1 MGTITMTEHGKT
13 KNNVANGPV
22 TLADIAKLAGVSPVT
37 VSRAINTPSLVKPRT
52 LEAIERVI
60 AKTGY
65 VPNLLAGGLASRRT
79 RLIAAIVPSVASTI
93 FAETIEGLNAEL
105 VSAGYQL
112 LLGLS
117 GYDASRELELTRA
130 ILARRPDG
138 IILTGITHL
147 KETRA
152 MLTGAGLPIV
162 EIWDSTPSPLDTAV
176 GFSHAAVGVLVAEHL
191 LIKGYDRYAQVGAN
205 DPRAVQRR
213 DGFVGRLKGIADVE
227 LPELEM
233 NSPSTFRDGRM
244 AMAQLLD
251 RGEGTLGVF
260 CSSDVVAHGALAEA
274 HARGCSM
281 PDKLGIVGFGDFDFA
296 PHTHPPLTT
305 VRIDRR
311 EIGTKA
317 ARSILRKIEGDKD
330 VEAMINVD
338 FHIVARGTA

>member
-1 MGTITMTEHGKT
+1 MTDDFNSKRMT
-13 KNNVANGPV
+13 SNSPV

-37 VSRAINTPSLVKPRT
+37 VSRAINTPALVKPRT
-52 LEAIERVI
+52 LEAIEKVI
-60 AKTGY
+60 ARTGY

-117 GYDASRELELTRA
+117 GYEPARELELTRA

-138 IILTGITHL
+138 VILTGITHL

-176 GFSHAAVGVLVAEHL
+176 GFSHAAVGALVAGHL
-191 LIKGYDRYAQVGAN
+191 LIRGYDRYAQVGAN

-213 DGFVGRLKGIADVE
+213 DGFVSRLRGVADVE
-227 LPELEM
+227 LPDLEM
-233 NSPSTFRDGRM
+233 NSPSTFRDGRL

-251 RGEGTLGVF
+251 RGKGTLGVF

-274 HARGCSM
+274 YARGCRM
-281 PDKLGIVGFGDFDFA
+281 PDELAIVGFGDFDFA

-311 EIGTKA
+311 DIGTKA
-317 ARSILRKIEGDKD
+317 AQSILRKIAGDKN
-330 VEAMINVD
+330 VEAMINID
-338 FHIVARGTA
+338 FHIVVRGTA

>member
-1 MGTITMTEHGKT
+1 MTDDFNT
-13 KNNVANGPV
+13 KRMTSNSPV

-37 VSRAINTPSLVKPRT
+37 VSRAINTPALVKPRT
-52 LEAIERVI
+52 LEAIEKVI
-60 AKTGY
+60 ARTGY

-117 GYDASRELELTRA
+117 GYEPARELELTRA

-138 IILTGITHL
+138 VILTGITHL

-176 GFSHAAVGVLVAEHL
+176 GFSHAAVGALVADHL
-191 LIKGYDRYAQVGAN
+191 LIRGYDRYAQVGAN

-213 DGFVGRLKGIADVE
+213 DGFVSRLKGVADVE
-227 LPELEM
+227 LPDLEM
-233 NSPSTFRDGRM
+233 NSPSTFRDGRL

-251 RGEGTLGVF
+251 RGKGTLGVF

-274 HARGCSM
+274 YARGCRM
-281 PDKLGIVGFGDFDFA
+281 PDELAIVGFGDFDFA
-296 PHTHPPLTT
+296 AHTHPPLTT

-311 EIGTKA
+311 DIGTKA
-317 ARSILRKIEGDKD
+317 AQSILRKIAGDKN
-330 VEAMINVD
+330 VEAMINID
-338 FHIVARGTA
+338 FHIVVRGTA

>member
-1 MGTITMTEHGKT
+1 MTDDFNT
-13 KNNVANGPV
+13 KRMTSNSPV

-37 VSRAINTPSLVKPRT
+37 VSRAINTPALVKPRT
-52 LEAIERVI
+52 LEAIEKVI
-60 AKTGY
+60 ARTGY

-117 GYDASRELELTRA
+117 GYEPARELELTRA

-138 IILTGITHL
+138 VILTGITHL

-176 GFSHAAVGVLVAEHL
+176 GFSHAAVGAMVAEHL
-191 LIKGYDRYAQVGAN
+191 LIRGYDRYAQVGAN

-213 DGFVGRLKGIADVE
+213 DGFVSRLKGVADVE
-227 LPELEM
+227 LPDLEM
-233 NSPSTFRDGRM
+233 NSPSTFRDGRL

-251 RGEGTLGVF
+251 RGKGTLGVF

-274 HARGCSM
+274 YARGCRM
-281 PDKLGIVGFGDFDFA
+281 PDELAIVGFGDFDFA

-311 EIGTKA
+311 DIGTKA
-317 ARSILRKIEGDKD
+317 AQSILRKIAGDKN
-330 VEAMINVD
+330 VEAMINID
-338 FHIVARGTA
+338 FHIVVRGTA

>member
-1 MGTITMTEHGKT
+1 MTGRD
-13 KNNVANGPV
+13 KNKYNTTTGPV
-22 TLADIAKLAGVSPVT
+22 TLADIAKLANVSPVT
-37 VSRAINTPSLVKPRT
+37 VSRAINTPTLVKPRT

-65 VPNLLAGGLASRRT
+65 VPNLLAGGLASRKT

-117 GYDASRELELTRA
+117 GYDLDRELELTRA

-138 IILTGITHL
+138 IILTGITHM

-176 GFSHAAVGVLVAEHL
+176 GFSHAAVGALVAQHL
-191 LIKGYDRYAQVGAN
+191 LIRGYDRYAQVGAN

-213 DGFVGRLKGIADVE
+213 DGFVNRLKGIAEVE
-227 LPELEM
+227 LPDLEM
-233 NSPSTFRDGRM
+233 NSPSTFQDGRE

-251 RGEGTLGVF
+251 RGEGSLGVF

-274 HARGCSM
+274 HARGCKM
-281 PDKLGIVGFGDFDFA
+281 PEDLAIIGFGDFDFA
-296 PHTHPPLTT
+296 PYTHPPLTT

-311 EIGTKA
+311 DIGTKA
-317 ARSILRKIEGDKD
+317 ARSILRKIDGTER
-330 VEAMINVD
+330 VEAMINID

>member
-1 MGTITMTEHGKT
+1 MTDPIRNKQAAHT
-13 KNNVANGPV
+13 GPV
-22 TLADIAKLAGVSPVT
+22 TLADIARLANVSPVT
-37 VSRAINTPSLVKPRT
+37 VSRAINTPNLVKPRT
-52 LEAIERVI
+52 LEEIRRVI
-60 AKTGY
+60 ARTGY
-65 VPNLLAGGLASRRT
+65 VPNLLAGGLASRKT
-79 RLIAAIVPSVASTI
+79 KLIAAIVPAVSSTI

-117 GYDASRELELTRA
+117 GYDPQRELELTRA

-138 IILTGITHL
+138 IILTGISHL

-176 GFSHAAVGVLVAEHL
+176 GFSHSAVGALVAEHL
-191 LIKGYDRYAQVGAN
+191 LRKGYDRYAQIGAN

-213 DGFVGRLKGIADVE
+213 DGFVNRLAGIAPVE
-227 LPELEM
+227 LPDLEM
-233 NSPSTFRDGRM
+233 DSPSTFRDGRV
-244 AMAQLLD
+244 AMAQLLH
-251 RGEGTLGVF
+251 REAGTLGVF

-274 HARGCSM
+274 YARGCRM
-281 PDKLGIVGFGDFDFA
+281 PEHLAIVGFGDFDFA

-311 EIGTKA
+311 GIGTKA
-317 ARSILRKIEGDKD
+317 AQSILKKIAGSED
-330 VEAMINVD
+330 VEVMIDVD
-338 FHIVARGTA
+338 FEIVVRGTA

>member
-1 MGTITMTEHGKT
+1 MADYHKRRHITTS
-13 KNNVANGPV
+13 GPV

-37 VSRAINTPSLVKPRT
+37 VSRAINTPALVKPRT
-52 LEAIERVI
+52 LEAIEKVI
-60 AKTGY
+60 ARTGY
-65 VPNLLAGGLASRRT
+65 VPNLLAGGLASRKT

-117 GYDASRELELTRA
+117 GYDAKRELELTRA

-176 GFSHAAVGVLVAEHL
+176 GFSHDGVGAMAAEHL
-191 LIKGYDRYAQVGAN
+191 LIRGYDRYAQIGAN

-213 DGFVGRLKGIADVE
+213 DGFVNRLKGIANVE
-227 LPELEM
+227 LPELDM
-233 NSPSTFRDGRM
+233 SSPSTFRDGRL
-244 AMAQLLD
+244 AMAQLLT
-251 RGEGTLGVF
+251 RGEDTLGVF

-274 HARGCSM
+274 HARGCRM
-281 PDKLGIVGFGDFDFA
+281 PDKLAIIGFGDFDFA

-305 VRIDRR
+305 IRIDRR
-311 EIGTKA
+311 DIGTQA
-317 ARSILRKIEGDKD
+317 ARSILRKIDGDSNVD
-330 VEAMINVD
+330 TMITID

>member
-1 MGTITMTEHGKT
+1 MTDDFNSKRMT
-13 KNNVANGPV
+13 SNSPV

-37 VSRAINTPSLVKPRT
+37 VSRAINTPALVKPRT
-52 LEAIERVI
+52 LEAIEKVI
-60 AKTGY
+60 ARTGY

-117 GYDASRELELTRA
+117 GYEPARELELTRA

-138 IILTGITHL
+138 VILTGITHL

-176 GFSHAAVGVLVAEHL
+176 GFSHAAVGALVAEHL
-191 LIKGYDRYAQVGAN
+191 LIRGYDRYAQVGAN

-213 DGFVGRLKGIADVE
+213 DGFVSRLKGVADVE
-227 LPELEM
+227 LPDLEM
-233 NSPSTFRDGRM
+233 NSPSTFRDGRL

-251 RGEGTLGVF
+251 RGKGTLGVF

-274 HARGCSM
+274 YARGCRM
-281 PDKLGIVGFGDFDFA
+281 PDELAIVGFGDFDFA

-311 EIGTKA
+311 DIGTKA
-317 ARSILRKIEGDKD
+317 AQSILRKIAGDKN
-330 VEAMINVD
+330 VEAMINID
-338 FHIVARGTA
+338 FHIVVRGTA

>member
-1 MGTITMTEHGKT
+1 MTDDFNSKRMT
-13 KNNVANGPV
+13 SNSPV

-37 VSRAINTPSLVKPRT
+37 VSRAINTPALVKPRT
-52 LEAIERVI
+52 LEAIEKVI
-60 AKTGY
+60 ARTGY

-117 GYDASRELELTRA
+117 GYEPARELELTRA

-138 IILTGITHL
+138 VILTGITHL

-176 GFSHAAVGVLVAEHL
+176 GFSHAAVGALVAEHL
-191 LIKGYDRYAQVGAN
+191 LIRGYDRYAQVGAN

-213 DGFVGRLKGIADVE
+213 DGFVSRLRGVADVE
-227 LPELEM
+227 LPDLEM
-233 NSPSTFRDGRM
+233 NSPSTFRDGRL

-251 RGEGTLGVF
+251 RGKGTLGVF

-274 HARGCSM
+274 YARGCRM
-281 PDKLGIVGFGDFDFA
+281 PDELAIVGFGDFDFA

-311 EIGTKA
+311 DIGTKA
-317 ARSILRKIEGDKD
+317 AQSILRKIAGDKN
-330 VEAMINVD
+330 VEAMINID
-338 FHIVARGTA
+338 FHIVVRGTA

>member
-1 MGTITMTEHGKT
+1 MTDDFNSKPMT
-13 KNNVANGPV
+13 SNSPV

-37 VSRAINTPSLVKPRT
+37 VSRAINTPALVKPRT
-52 LEAIERVI
+52 LEAIEKVI
-60 AKTGY
+60 ARTGY

-117 GYDASRELELTRA
+117 GYEPARELELTRA

-138 IILTGITHL
+138 VILTGITHL

-176 GFSHAAVGVLVAEHL
+176 GFSHAAVGALVAEHL
-191 LIKGYDRYAQVGAN
+191 LIRGYDRYAQVGAN

-213 DGFVGRLKGIADVE
+213 DGFVSRLRGVADVE
-227 LPELEM
+227 LPDLEM
-233 NSPSTFRDGRM
+233 NSPSTFRDGRL

-251 RGEGTLGVF
+251 RGKGTLGVF

-274 HARGCSM
+274 YARGCRM
-281 PDKLGIVGFGDFDFA
+281 PDELAIVGFGDFDFA

-311 EIGTKA
+311 DIGTKA
-317 ARSILRKIEGDKD
+317 AQSILRKIAGDKN
-330 VEAMINVD
+330 VEAMINID

>member
-1 MGTITMTEHGKT
+1 MPDQD
-13 KNNVANGPV
+13 KNRQNTGSGPV

-37 VSRAINTPSLVKPRT
+37 VSRAINTPDMVKPRT

-79 RLIAAIVPSVASTI
+79 RLIAAVVPSVSSTI

-117 GYDASRELELTRA
+117 GYDAHRELELTRA

-162 EIWDSTPSPLDTAV
+162 EIWDSTPSPLDMAV
-176 GFSHAAVGVLVAEHL
+176 GFSHSAVGALVANHL
-191 LIKGYDRYAQVGAN
+191 LHRGYDRYAQVGAN

-213 DGFVGRLKGIADVE
+213 DGFVNRLAGIADVE
-227 LPELEM
+227 LPDLEM
-233 NSPSTFRDGRM
+233 NSPSTFRDGRV

-251 RGEGTLGVF
+251 RGTGTLGVF

-274 HARGCSM
+274 HSRGCRM
-281 PDKLGIVGFGDFDFA
+281 PDDLAIVGFGDFDFA

-311 EIGTKA
+311 DIGTKA
-317 ARSILRKIEGDKD
+317 ARSILRKLSGEVD
-330 VEAMINVD
+330 VETMLNVD
-338 FHIVARGTA
+338 FQIVARGTA

>member
-1 MGTITMTEHGKT
+1 MTDDFNSKRMT
-13 KNNVANGPV
+13 SNSPV

-37 VSRAINTPSLVKPRT
+37 VSRAINTPALVKPRT
-52 LEAIERVI
+52 LEAIEKVI
-60 AKTGY
+60 ARTGY

-117 GYDASRELELTRA
+117 GYEPARELELTRA

-138 IILTGITHL
+138 VILTGITHL

-176 GFSHAAVGVLVAEHL
+176 GFSHAAVGALVAEHL
-191 LIKGYDRYAQVGAN
+191 LIRGYDRYAQVGAN

-213 DGFVGRLKGIADVE
+213 DGFVSRLRGVADVE
-227 LPELEM
+227 LPDLEM
-233 NSPSTFRDGRM
+233 NSPSTFRDGRL

-251 RGEGTLGVF
+251 RGKGTLGVF

-274 HARGCSM
+274 YARGCRM
-281 PDKLGIVGFGDFDFA
+281 PDELAIVGFGDFDFA

-311 EIGTKA
+311 DIGTKA
-317 ARSILRKIEGDKD
+317 AQSILRKIAGGKD
-330 VEAMINVD
+330 VEAMINID
-338 FHIVARGTA
+338 FHIVVRGTA

>member
-1 MGTITMTEHGKT
+1 MTDDFNSKRMT
-13 KNNVANGPV
+13 SNSPV

-37 VSRAINTPSLVKPRT
+37 VSRAINTPALVKPRT
-52 LEAIERVI
+52 LEAIEKVI
-60 AKTGY
+60 ARTGY

-117 GYDASRELELTRA
+117 GYEPARELELTRA

-138 IILTGITHL
+138 VILTGITHL

-176 GFSHAAVGVLVAEHL
+176 GFSHAAVGALVADHL
-191 LIKGYDRYAQVGAN
+191 LIRGYDRYAQVGAN

-213 DGFVGRLKGIADVE
+213 DGFVSRLRGVADVE
-227 LPELEM
+227 LPDLEM
-233 NSPSTFRDGRM
+233 NSPSTFRDGRL
-244 AMAQLLD
+244 AMTQLLD
-251 RGEGTLGVF
+251 RGKGTLGVF

-274 HARGCSM
+274 YARGCRM
-281 PDKLGIVGFGDFDFA
+281 PDELAIVGFGDFDFA

-311 EIGTKA
+311 DIGTKA
-317 ARSILRKIEGDKD
+317 AQSILRKIAGDKN
-330 VEAMINVD
+330 VEAMINID
-338 FHIVARGTA
+338 FHIVVRGTA

>member
-1 MGTITMTEHGKT
+1 MTDDFNSKRMT
-13 KNNVANGPV
+13 SNSPV

-37 VSRAINTPSLVKPRT
+37 VSRAINTPALVKPRT

-60 AKTGY
+60 ARTGY

-117 GYDASRELELTRA
+117 GYEPGRELELTRA

-138 IILTGITHL
+138 VILTGITHL

-176 GFSHAAVGVLVAEHL
+176 GFSHAAVGALVADHL
-191 LIKGYDRYAQVGAN
+191 LIRGYDRYAQVGAN

-213 DGFVGRLKGIADVE
+213 DGFVSRLKGVADVE
-227 LPELEM
+227 LPDLEM
-233 NSPSTFRDGRM
+233 NSPSTFRDGRL

-251 RGEGTLGVF
+251 RGKGTLGVF

-274 HARGCSM
+274 YARGCRM
-281 PDKLGIVGFGDFDFA
+281 PDELAIVGFGDFDFA

-311 EIGTKA
+311 DIGTKA
-317 ARSILRKIEGDKD
+317 AQSILRKIAGDKD
-330 VEAMINVD
+330 VKAMINID
-338 FHIVARGTA
+338 FHIVVRGTA

>member
-1 MGTITMTEHGKT
+1 MADNE
-13 KNNVANGPV
+13 KNKHNPTNGPV

-37 VSRAINTPSLVKPRT
+37 VSRAINTPALVKPRT

-65 VPNLLAGGLASRRT
+65 VPNLLAGGLASRKT

-105 VSAGYQL
+105 VAAGYQL

-117 GYDASRELELTRA
+117 GYDLGRELELTRA

-138 IILTGITHL
+138 IILTGITHM

-176 GFSHAAVGVLVAEHL
+176 GFSHAAVGALVAEHL
-191 LIKGYDRYAQVGAN
+191 LIRGYDRYAQVGAN

-213 DGFVGRLKGIADVE
+213 DGFVNRLRGISEVE

-233 NSPSTFRDGRM
+233 NSPSTFRDGRV

-251 RGEGTLGVF
+251 RGKGSLGVF

-274 HARGCSM
+274 HARGCRL
-281 PDKLGIVGFGDFDFA
+281 PEDLAIIGFGDFDFA
-296 PHTHPPLTT
+296 SHTHPPLTT

-311 EIGTKA
+311 DIGTKA
-317 ARSILRKIEGDKD
+317 ARSILRKIDGDEN
-330 VEAMINVD
+330 VESMVTID

>member
-1 MGTITMTEHGKT
+1 MADQSRNKQ
-13 KNNVANGPV
+13 NAVSGPV
-22 TLADIAKLAGVSPVT
+22 TLADIARLADVSPVT
-37 VSRAINTPSLVKPRT
+37 VSRAINMPHLVKPRT

-60 AKTGY
+60 ARTGY
-65 VPNLLAGGLASRRT
+65 VPNLLAGGLASRKT
-79 RLIAAIVPSVASTI
+79 KLIAAIVPAVSSTI

-105 VSAGYQL
+105 VAAGYQL

-117 GYDASRELELTRA
+117 GYDAQRELELTRA

-176 GFSHAAVGVLVAEHL
+176 GFSHAAVGALVADHL
-191 LIKGYDRYAQVGAN
+191 LRTGYDRYAQIGAN

-213 DGFVGRLKGIADVE
+213 DGFVNRLAGVAPVE
-227 LPELEM
+227 LPDLEM
-233 NSPSTFRDGRM
+233 NSPSTFRDGRL

-251 RGEGTLGVF
+251 RGHGTLGVF

-274 HARGCSM
+274 YARGCKM
-281 PDKLGIVGFGDFDFA
+281 PKQLAIVGFGDFDFA

-311 EIGTKA
+311 DIGTKA
-317 ARSILRKIEGDKD
+317 AQSILRKIAGDED

-338 FHIVARGTA
+338 FHIVARETA

>member
-1 MGTITMTEHGKT
+1 MTDDFNSKRMT
-13 KNNVANGPV
+13 SNSPV

-37 VSRAINTPSLVKPRT
+37 VSRAINTPALVKPRT
-52 LEAIERVI
+52 LEAIEKVI
-60 AKTGY
+60 ARTGY

-117 GYDASRELELTRA
+117 GYEPARELELTRA

-138 IILTGITHL
+138 VILTGITHL

-176 GFSHAAVGVLVAEHL
+176 GFSHAAVGALVAEHL
-191 LIKGYDRYAQVGAN
+191 LIRGYDRYAQAGAN

-213 DGFVGRLKGIADVE
+213 DGFVSRLRGVADVE
-227 LPELEM
+227 LPDLEM
-233 NSPSTFRDGRM
+233 NSPSTFRDGRL

-251 RGEGTLGVF
+251 RGKGTLGVF

-274 HARGCSM
+274 YARGCRM
-281 PDKLGIVGFGDFDFA
+281 PDELAIVGFGDFDFA

-311 EIGTKA
+311 DIGTKA
-317 ARSILRKIEGDKD
+317 AQSILRKIAGGKD
-330 VEAMINVD
+330 VEAMINID
-338 FHIVARGTA
+338 FHIVVRGTA

>member
-1 MGTITMTEHGKT
+1 MTDDFNT
-13 KNNVANGPV
+13 KRMTSNSPV

-37 VSRAINTPSLVKPRT
+37 VSRAINTPALVKPRT
-52 LEAIERVI
+52 LEAIEKVI
-60 AKTGY
+60 ARTGY

-117 GYDASRELELTRA
+117 GYEPARELELTRA

-138 IILTGITHL
+138 VILTGITHL

-176 GFSHAAVGVLVAEHL
+176 GFSHAAVGALVAEHL
-191 LIKGYDRYAQVGAN
+191 LIRGYDRYAQAGAN

-213 DGFVGRLKGIADVE
+213 DGFVSRLRGVADVE
-227 LPELEM
+227 LPDLEM
-233 NSPSTFRDGRM
+233 NSPSTFRDGRL

-251 RGEGTLGVF
+251 RGKGTLGVF

-274 HARGCSM
+274 YARGCRM
-281 PDKLGIVGFGDFDFA
+281 PDELAIVGFGDFDFA

-311 EIGTKA
+311 DIGTKA
-317 ARSILRKIEGDKD
+317 AQSILRKIAGGKD
-330 VEAMINVD
+330 VEAMINID
-338 FHIVARGTA
+338 FHIVVRGTA

>member
-1 MGTITMTEHGKT
+1 MTDDFNSKPMT
-13 KNNVANGPV
+13 SNSPV

-37 VSRAINTPSLVKPRT
+37 VSRAINTPALVKPRT
-52 LEAIERVI
+52 LEAIEKVI
-60 AKTGY
+60 ARTGY

-117 GYDASRELELTRA
+117 GYEPARELELTRA

-138 IILTGITHL
+138 VILTGITHL

-176 GFSHAAVGVLVAEHL
+176 GFSHAAVGALVAEHL
-191 LIKGYDRYAQVGAN
+191 LIRGYDRYAQVGAN

-213 DGFVGRLKGIADVE
+213 DGFVSRLRGVADVE
-227 LPELEM
+227 LPDLEM
-233 NSPSTFRDGRM
+233 NSPSTFRDGRL

-251 RGEGTLGVF
+251 RGKGTLGVF

-274 HARGCSM
+274 YARGCRM
-281 PDKLGIVGFGDFDFA
+281 PDELAIVGFGDFDFA

-311 EIGTKA
+311 DIGTKA
-317 ARSILRKIEGDKD
+317 AQSILRKIAGDKN
-330 VEAMINVD
+330 VEAMINID
-338 FHIVARGTA
+338 FHIVVRGTA

>member
-1 MGTITMTEHGKT
+1 MADQT
-13 KNNVANGPV
+13 KSKQTASSGPV
-22 TLADIAKLAGVSPVT
+22 TLADIARLANVSPVT
-37 VSRAINTPSLVKPRT
+37 VSRAINTPSLVKAKT

-60 AKTGY
+60 ARTGY

-79 RLIAAIVPSVASTI
+79 KLIAAIVPAVSSTI
-93 FAETIEGLNAEL
+93 FSETIEGLNAEL
-105 VSAGYQL
+105 VAAGYQL

-117 GYDASRELELTRA
+117 GYDPQRELELTRA

-147 KETRA
+147 KETRT

-176 GFSHAAVGVLVAEHL
+176 GFSHAAVGALVADHL
-191 LIKGYDRYAQVGAN
+191 LRKGYDRYAQIGAN

-213 DGFVGRLKGIADVE
+213 DGFVNRLAGIAKVE
-227 LPELEM
+227 LPGLEM
-233 NSPSTFRDGRM
+233 SSPSTFRDGRQ

-251 RGEGTLGVF
+251 HGQGTLGVF

-274 HARGCSM
+274 YARGCKM
-281 PDKLGIVGFGDFDFA
+281 PEDLAIVGFGDFDFA

-311 EIGTKA
+311 DIGTKA
-317 ARSILRKIEGDKD
+317 AQSILRKIAGDET

-338 FHIVARGTA
+338 FHIVVRATA

>member
-1 MGTITMTEHGKT
+1 MPGQDKNKLIT
-13 KNNVANGPV
+13 NGGPT

-37 VSRAINTPSLVKPRT
+37 VSRAINTPALVKPRT
-52 LEAIERVI
+52 LDAIEKAI
-60 AKTGY
+60 ARTGY
-65 VPNLLAGGLASRRT
+65 VPNLLAGGLASRKT

-117 GYDASRELELTRA
+117 GYDQGRELELTRA

-147 KETRA
+147 KQTRA

-176 GFSHAAVGVLVAEHL
+176 GFSHAAVGALVAQHL
-191 LIKGYDRYAQVGAN
+191 LIRGYDRYAQIGAN

-213 DGFVGRLKGIADVE
+213 DGFVQRLKGIANVD

-233 NSPSTFRDGRM
+233 NSPSTFRDGRL

-251 RGEGTLGVF
+251 RGGGTLGVF

-274 HARGCSM
+274 HARGCKM
-281 PDKLGIVGFGDFDFA
+281 PEELAIVGFGDFDFA
-296 PHTHPPLTT
+296 PYTHPPLTT

-311 EIGTKA
+311 DIGTKA
-317 ARSILRKIEGDKD
+317 AQSILRKIEGDEN
-330 VEAMINVD
+330 VEAMINID

>member
-1 MGTITMTEHGKT
+1 MTGRDRERYST
-13 KNNVANGPV
+13 TNGPV
-22 TLADIAKLAGVSPVT
+22 TLADIAKLASVSPVT
-37 VSRAINTPSLVKPRT
+37 VSRAINTPHLVRPRT

-60 AKTGY
+60 ARTGY
-65 VPNLLAGGLASRRT
+65 VPNLLAGGLASRKT

-105 VSAGYQL
+105 VLAGYQL

-117 GYDASRELELTRA
+117 GYDPAREQELTRA

-176 GFSHAAVGVLVAEHL
+176 GFSHSGVGALVADHL
-191 LIKGYDRYAQVGAN
+191 LIRGYDRYAQIGAN

-213 DGFVGRLKGIADVE
+213 DGFIHRLRGLADVE
-227 LPELEM
+227 LPDLEM
-233 NSPSTFRDGRM
+233 NSPSTFKDGRE

-251 RGEGTLGVF
+251 RGTGSLGVF

-281 PDKLGIVGFGDFDFA
+281 PNDLAIIGFGDFDFA
-296 PHTHPPLTT
+296 PYTHPPLTT

-311 EIGTKA
+311 DIGTKA
-317 ARSILRKIEGDKD
+317 ARAILRKIEGDET
-330 VEAMINVD
+330 VEAMIYID

>member
-1 MGTITMTEHGKT
+1 MAEHDKAKQFRT
-13 KNNVANGPV
+13 NGPV
-22 TLADIAKLAGVSPVT
+22 TLADIARLAGVSPVT
-37 VSRAINTPSLVKPRT
+37 VSRAINTPNLVKPRT
-52 LEAIERVI
+52 LDAIERVI
-60 AKTGY
+60 ARTGY
-65 VPNLLAGGLASRRT
+65 VPNLLAGGLASRKT

-117 GYDASRELELTRA
+117 GYNAGRELELTRA

-138 IILTGITHL
+138 IILTGISHL

-176 GFSHAAVGVLVAEHL
+176 GFSHYAVGNLVAEHL
-191 LIKGYDRYAQVGAN
+191 LLKGYDRYAQVGAN

-213 DGFVGRLKGIADVE
+213 DGFVNRLAGIAEVE
-227 LPELEM
+227 LPTM
-233 NSPSTFRDGRM
+233 DMGTPSTFQDGRV

-251 RGEGTLGVF
+251 RGSGTLGVF
-260 CSSDVVAHGALAEA
+260 CSSDVVAHGAMTEA
-274 HARGCSM
+274 HARGCRM
-281 PDKLGIVGFGDFDFA
+281 PDDLAIVGFGDFDFA
-296 PHTHPPLTT
+296 PFTHPPLTT

-311 EIGTKA
+311 DIGTKA
-317 ARSILRKIEGDKD
+317 ARSILRKIAGDEN
-330 VEAMINVD
+330 VEAMIDVD

>member
-1 MGTITMTEHGKT
+1 MTDDFTSKRMT
-13 KNNVANGPV
+13 SNSPV

-37 VSRAINTPSLVKPRT
+37 VSRAINTPALVKPRT
-52 LEAIERVI
+52 LEAIEKVI
-60 AKTGY
+60 ARTGY

-117 GYDASRELELTRA
+117 GYEPARELELTRA

-138 IILTGITHL
+138 VILTGITHL

-176 GFSHAAVGVLVAEHL
+176 GFSHAAVGALVAEHL
-191 LIKGYDRYAQVGAN
+191 LIRGYDRYAQVGAN

-213 DGFVGRLKGIADVE
+213 DGFVSRLRGVADVE
-227 LPELEM
+227 LPDLEM
-233 NSPSTFRDGRM
+233 NSPSTFRDGRL

-251 RGEGTLGVF
+251 RGKGTLGVF

-274 HARGCSM
+274 YARGCRM
-281 PDKLGIVGFGDFDFA
+281 PDELAIVGFGDFDFA

-311 EIGTKA
+311 DIGTKA
-317 ARSILRKIEGDKD
+317 AQSILRKIAGGKD
-330 VEAMINVD
+330 VEAMINID
-338 FHIVARGTA
+338 FHIVVRGTA

>member
-1 MGTITMTEHGKT
+1 MADYEKRSYIAPG
-13 KNNVANGPV
+13 GPV

-37 VSRAINTPSLVKPRT
+37 VSRAINTPALVKPRT
-52 LEAIERVI
+52 LEVIERVI

-79 RLIAAIVPSVASTI
+79 RLIAAIVPTVSSTI

-105 VSAGYQL
+105 VAAGYQL

-117 GYDASRELELTRA
+117 GYDNARELELTRA

-138 IILTGITHL
+138 IVLTGITHL
-147 KETRA
+147 KGTRA

-176 GFSHAAVGVLVAEHL
+176 GFSHAAVGALAAEHL
-191 LIKGYDRYAQVGAN
+191 LFKGYDRYAQIGAN

-213 DGFVGRLKGIADVE
+213 DGFVGRLRGVADVE
-227 LPELEM
+227 LPALEM
-233 NSPSTFRDGRM
+233 NSPSTFRDGRL

-251 RGEGTLGVF
+251 SGQGKLGVF

-274 HARGCSM
+274 NARGCSI
-281 PDKLGIVGFGDFDFA
+281 PDQLAVIGFGDFDFA
-296 PHTHPPLTT
+296 PYTHPPLTT
-305 VRIDRR
+305 IRIDRR
-311 EIGTKA
+311 DIGTKA
-317 ARSILRKIEGDKD
+317 ARSILRKIEGDRN
-330 VEAMINVD
+330 VEAMINID

>member
-1 MGTITMTEHGKT
+1 MTDDLKSKRMT
-13 KNNVANGPV
+13 SNSPV

-37 VSRAINTPSLVKPRT
+37 VSRAMNKPALVKPRT
-52 LEAIERVI
+52 LEAIEKVI
-60 AKTGY
+60 ARTGY
-65 VPNLLAGGLASRRT
+65 VPNLLAGGLASKRT

-117 GYDASRELELTRA
+117 GYDNARELELTRA

-138 IILTGITHL
+138 IILTGVTHL

-176 GFSHAAVGVLVAEHL
+176 GFSHAGVGALVAEHL
-191 LIKGYDRYAQVGAN
+191 LIRGYDRYAQIGAN

-213 DGFVGRLKGIADVE
+213 DGFVNRLKGVADVE

-233 NSPSTFRDGRM
+233 NSPSTFRDGRL
-244 AMAQLLD
+244 AMAELLT

-274 HARGCSM
+274 HARGCRM
-281 PDKLGIVGFGDFDFA
+281 PDELAIIGFGDFDFA

-305 VRIDRR
+305 IRIDRR
-311 EIGTKA
+311 DIGTQA
-317 ARSILRKIEGDKD
+317 ARSILRKIDGDPN
-330 VEAMINVD
+330 VETMITID

>member
-1 MGTITMTEHGKT
+1 MTDDFNIKRMT
-13 KNNVANGPV
+13 SNSPV

-37 VSRAINTPSLVKPRT
+37 VSRAINTPALVKPRT
-52 LEAIERVI
+52 LEAIEKVI
-60 AKTGY
+60 ARTGY

-117 GYDASRELELTRA
+117 GYEPARELELTRA

-138 IILTGITHL
+138 VILTGITHL

-176 GFSHAAVGVLVAEHL
+176 GFSHAAVGALVAEHL
-191 LIKGYDRYAQVGAN
+191 LIRGYDRYAQVGAN

-213 DGFVGRLKGIADVE
+213 DGFVSRLKGVADVE
-227 LPELEM
+227 LPDLEM
-233 NSPSTFRDGRM
+233 NSPSTFRDGRL

-274 HARGCSM
+274 YARGCRM
-281 PDKLGIVGFGDFDFA
+281 PDELAIVGFGDFDFA

-311 EIGTKA
+311 DIGTKA
-317 ARSILRKIEGDKD
+317 AQSILRKIAGDKN
-330 VEAMINVD
+330 VEAMINID

>member
-1 MGTITMTEHGKT
+1 MVESDKSKTIKT
-13 KNNVANGPV
+13 NGPV

-37 VSRAINTPSLVKPRT
+37 VSRAINTPQLVKPRT
-52 LEAIERVI
+52 LEAVERVI
-60 AKTGY
+60 ARTGY

-117 GYDASRELELTRA
+117 GYDTTRELELTRA

-138 IILTGITHL
+138 IILTGISHL

-176 GFSHAAVGVLVAEHL
+176 GFSHAAVGALVADHL
-191 LIKGYDRYAQVGAN
+191 LSKGYDRYAQIGAN

-213 DGFVGRLKGIADVE
+213 DGFLHRLLNIANVE
-227 LPELEM
+227 LPDLDM
-233 NSPSTFRDGRM
+233 NSPSTFRDGRV

-251 RGEGTLGVF
+251 RGGGTIGVF

-274 HARGCSM
+274 HSRGCRI
-281 PDKLGIVGFGDFDFA
+281 PQDLAIVGFGDFDFA

-311 EIGTKA
+311 GIGTKA
-317 ARSILRKIEGDKD
+317 AQSILRKIDGQES

-338 FHIVARGTA
+338 FHIVARATS

>member
-1 MGTITMTEHGKT
+1 MTDDFNSKRMT
-13 KNNVANGPV
+13 SNSPV

-37 VSRAINTPSLVKPRT
+37 VSRAINTPALVKPRT
-52 LEAIERVI
+52 LEAIEKVI
-60 AKTGY
+60 ARTGY

-117 GYDASRELELTRA
+117 GYEPARELELTRA

-138 IILTGITHL
+138 VILTGITHL

-176 GFSHAAVGVLVAEHL
+176 GFSHAAVGALVAEHL
-191 LIKGYDRYAQVGAN
+191 LIRGYDRYAQVGAN

-213 DGFVGRLKGIADVE
+213 DGFVSRLRGVADVE
-227 LPELEM
+227 LPDLEM
-233 NSPSTFRDGRM
+233 NSPSTFRDGRL

-251 RGEGTLGVF
+251 RGKGTLGVF

-274 HARGCSM
+274 YARGCRM
-281 PDKLGIVGFGDFDFA
+281 PDELAIVGFGDFDFA

-311 EIGTKA
+311 DIGTKA
-317 ARSILRKIEGDKD
+317 AQSILRKIAGDKN
-330 VEAMINVD
+330 VEAMINID

>member
-1 MGTITMTEHGKT
+1 MADQIRNKQ
-13 KNNVANGPV
+13 KLPSGPV
-22 TLADIAKLAGVSPVT
+22 TLADIARLAEVSPVT
-37 VSRAINTPSLVKPRT
+37 VSRAINTPHLVKPRT
-52 LEAIERVI
+52 REAIERVI
-60 AKTGY
+60 ARTGY

-79 RLIAAIVPSVASTI
+79 KLIAAIVPAVSSTI

-105 VSAGYQL
+105 VSVGYQL

-117 GYDASRELELTRA
+117 GYDAQRELELTRA

-176 GFSHAAVGVLVAEHL
+176 GFSHTAVGALVADHL
-191 LIKGYDRYAQVGAN
+191 LRRGYDRYAQIGAN

-213 DGFVGRLKGIADVE
+213 DGFIHRFEGVATVE
-227 LPELEM
+227 LPDLEM
-233 NSPSTFRDGRM
+233 GTPSTFRDGRV

-251 RGEGTLGVF
+251 RGQGSLGVF

-274 HARGCSM
+274 YARGCRI
-281 PDKLGIVGFGDFDFA
+281 PDDLAIVGFGDFDFA

-311 EIGTKA
+311 GIGTKA
-317 ARSILRKIEGDKD
+317 AQSILRKIAGDEH
-330 VEAMINVD
+330 VETMMNVD
-338 FHIVARGTA
+338 FQIVTRGTA

>member
-1 MGTITMTEHGKT
+1 MTDDFNIKRMT
-13 KNNVANGPV
+13 SNSPV

-37 VSRAINTPSLVKPRT
+37 VSRAINTPALVKPRT
-52 LEAIERVI
+52 LEAIEKVI
-60 AKTGY
+60 ARTGY

-117 GYDASRELELTRA
+117 GYEPARELELTRA

-138 IILTGITHL
+138 VILTGITHL

-176 GFSHAAVGVLVAEHL
+176 GFSHAAVGALVAEHL
-191 LIKGYDRYAQVGAN
+191 LIRGYDRYAQVGAN

-213 DGFVGRLKGIADVE
+213 DGFVSRLRGVADVE
-227 LPELEM
+227 LPDLEM
-233 NSPSTFRDGRM
+233 NSPSTFRDGRL

-251 RGEGTLGVF
+251 RGKGTLGVF

-274 HARGCSM
+274 YARGCRM
-281 PDKLGIVGFGDFDFA
+281 PDELAIVGFGDFDFA

-311 EIGTKA
+311 DIGTKA
-317 ARSILRKIEGDKD
+317 AQSILRKIAGDKN
-330 VEAMINVD
+330 VEAMINID
-338 FHIVARGTA
+338 FHIVVRGTA

>member
-1 MGTITMTEHGKT
+1 MTDDFNIKRMT
-13 KNNVANGPV
+13 SNSPV

-37 VSRAINTPSLVKPRT
+37 VSRAINTPALVKPRT
-52 LEAIERVI
+52 LEAIEKVI
-60 AKTGY
+60 ARTGY

-117 GYDASRELELTRA
+117 GYEPARELELTRA

-138 IILTGITHL
+138 VILTGITHL

-176 GFSHAAVGVLVAEHL
+176 GFSHAAVGALVADHL
-191 LIKGYDRYAQVGAN
+191 LIRGYDRYAQVGAN

-213 DGFVGRLKGIADVE
+213 DGFVSRLKGVADVE
-227 LPELEM
+227 LPDLEM
-233 NSPSTFRDGRM
+233 NSPSTFRDGRL

-251 RGEGTLGVF
+251 RGKGTLGVF

-274 HARGCSM
+274 YARGCRM
-281 PDKLGIVGFGDFDFA
+281 PDELAIVGFGDFDFA

-311 EIGTKA
+311 DIGTKA
-317 ARSILRKIEGDKD
+317 AQSILRKIAGDKD
-330 VEAMINVD
+330 VEAMINID
-338 FHIVARGTA
+338 FHIVVRGTA